1 MQFPQRI
8 LLPGWGRGFDAIL
21 SHQRPLDPS
30 AAVSKNRTAQSG
42 LRAAPS
48 RNNFPHAKRPSKM
61 SAETNKP
68 VLPHWLKIVLI
79 GRRPRVTVLR
89 IVLTAGVLV
98 LTARFLLLPIRVQG
112 PSMSPT
118 YADNGVNLVNRLAY
132 TFHEPRRGDVV
143 AIRLAGPSLML
154 MKRIVGLPGETVE
167 FAGGRVF
174 INGRLLDEP
183 YVKHSCRWEL
193 PPQKLQTNEFF
204 VVGDNRSM
212 RAADHTFGAAT
223 RERILGRVLL

>member
-1 MQFPQRI
+1 
-8 LLPGWGRGFDAIL
+8 
-21 SHQRPLDPS
+21 
-30 AAVSKNRTAQSG
+30 
-42 LRAAPS
+42 
-48 RNNFPHAKRPSKM
+48 M
-61 SAETNKP
+61 SAEANKP
-68 VLPHWLKIVLI
+68 VLPQWLKIVLI

-89 IVLTAGVLV
+89 IVLTAGALV

-132 TFHEPRRGDVV
+132 AFHEPRRGDVV

-183 YVKHSCRWEL
+183 YVKHACRWEL